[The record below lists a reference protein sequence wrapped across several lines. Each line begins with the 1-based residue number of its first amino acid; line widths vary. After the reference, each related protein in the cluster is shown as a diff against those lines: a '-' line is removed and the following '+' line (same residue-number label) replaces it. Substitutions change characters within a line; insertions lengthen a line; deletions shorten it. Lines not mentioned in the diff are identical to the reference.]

1 MDVNLNRLK
10 KCDFCMSE
18 ASLICF
24 QCKKYYCDKC
34 FKIIHDIKKDMSH
47 EETKINPYLSIDF
60 FCPEHKE
67 YPLEL
72 FCLNDKG
79 KFYSIIYYIL

>member
-1 MDVNLNRLK
+1 MVENLTKLK
-10 KCDFCMSE
+10 KCNLCNSDSFW
-18 ASLICF
+18 ICF

-34 FKIIHDIKKDMSH
+34 WKIIHEIKKEKAH
-47 EETKINPYLSIDF
+47 EKTKINPYLSLDF
-60 FCPEHKE
+60 FCSNHQE

-79 KFYSIIYYIL
+79 NFNFIINLII